1 MSSSTAQ
8 SGGSTTHRGTRGR
21 RRNLRVGS
29 HAKSTAVV
37 LGGITSVAA
46 LLALL
51 IPEIAGD
58 LSLTPWGKIVV
69 AVGAGVFVTTTQR
82 LLVLLTARR
91 DVAAAVRTWP
101 PECADGARLSTLGVY
116 PARTAEPYVLRPAG
130 EDSNVESALGN
141 DTPQNVVIVGPPRC
155 GKSRAASHAAAQK
168 LKGLPVLAPL
178 GADGLRTLLDRGA
191 DVKLRRNP
199 KRTRCLWLDPLDEFA
214 GTLDPSSIDA
224 LGASSQP
231 IVRIIASVER
241 EAWTKLLKDPG
252 AQGQSARA
260 LADSA
265 TIVALKRPAG
275 AAWNARLDL
284 PLPGSAA
291 ALGPDDGAREH
302 GTHPRPVKPRR
313 LVRDAVLGSLVGG
326 LLLVVAAGFYV
337 GPGFGIDDI
346 GRHDFI
352 QPPSIEDQINTTID
366 NLEQNLGGHVVLSER
381 VQLHRTDQP
390 SWLVV
395 LRGRDHSDQLRIYDV
410 EGAHLT
416 KELDY
421 VPADGT
427 RDGGSDT
434 HVLQFVRL
442 KAGARPYDDYADN
455 GQDELIAA
463 FTQPSLLSA
472 TTQRTRLAARRLLP
486 FAVQWRRNRYTLMP
500 LTPARPAWLAPG
512 FEALNYG
519 RPQTITNASK
529 TADTTQVGSA
539 ITGYPIQA
547 FALTRTPGLRL
558 LTGYLAR
565 YATVGEARVLAIHA
579 NRIYWGDGIN
589 LRPCRYHDPRCNGP
603 ATPQYI
609 SVPADTDLSVG
620 LLQGWGLDY
629 HEWTDPVALCKPS
642 HTEPCP
648 SHKKHQSVTAVVVV
662 RPNGSPSHASHT

>member
-1 MSSSTAQ
+1 M
-8 SGGSTTHRGTRGR
+8 
-21 RRNLRVGS
+21 VC
-29 HAKSTAVV
+29 
-37 LGGITSVAA
+37 
-46 LLALL
+46 
-51 IPEIAGD
+51 
-58 LSLTPWGKIVV
+58 
-69 AVGAGVFVTTTQR
+69 
-82 LLVLLTARR
+82 ARCWT
-91 DVAAAVRTWP
+91 V
-101 PECADGARLSTLGVY
+101 
-116 PARTAEPYVLRPAG
+116 
-130 EDSNVESALGN
+130 
-141 DTPQNVVIVGPPRC
+141 
-155 GKSRAASHAAAQK
+155 
-168 LKGLPVLAPL
+168 
-178 GADGLRTLLDRGA
+178 A
-191 DVKLRRNP
+191 DVKLRRNV

-231 IVRIIASVER
+231 IVRIIASVESD
-241 EAWTKLLKDPG
+241 AWAKLLKDSG

-265 TIVALKRPAG
+265 AIVALKRPVG
-275 AAWNARLDL
+275 ADWGARLDL
-284 PLPGSAA
+284 PVPGSEAA
-291 ALGPDDGAREH
+291 VDPDADSAREH
-302 GTHPRPVKPRR
+302 GTHSRPVKPRR

-346 GRHDFI
+346 GQHDFI

-427 RDGGSDT
+427 RDARRDT
-434 HVLQFVRL
+434 RVLQFVRL

-463 FTQPSLLSA
+463 FTQPYLLSA
-472 TTQRTRLAARRLLP
+472 TTSQKPRLAPRRLLP
-486 FAVQWRRNRYTLMP
+486 FAVQWRQNRYTLMP
-500 LTPARPAWLAPG
+500 LTPARPAWLASG

-579 NRIYWGDGIN
+579 NRIYWGHGIN

-609 SVPADTDLSVG
+609 SVPADTDPSSG
-620 LLQGWGLDY
+620 LLQGWALDY
-629 HEWTDPVALCKPS
+629 RQWSHPVALCKPS
-642 HTEPCP
+642 HTQPCP
-648 SHKKHQSVTAVVVV
+648 PHKKQPSATAVVAV
-662 RPNGSPSHASHT
+662 RPNGGLSRARHT